1 MIEQTPRFIK
11 IYDFF
16 SGNLFPGENYM
27 LVIPNYQRGYKW
39 AVKDVNIDDATSS
52 VEYLVKTI
60 LDSFETN
67 NELFLQG
74 ITVSD
79 SVVNSDGQRDVIIID
94 GQQRIT
100 TLYLLLWYLDPSLI
114 SNTNL
119 RYDAR
124 EDTDLCLK
132 NLKSDNL
139 ITLESTPV
147 DVAKQD
153 IFFIREGI
161 KQIAEIFKTFDT
173 EKRTDLISYLKA
185 KIKVIYIPIIR
196 KEDAVGTFT
205 MMNGSKAIMRAEELI
220 KSEFLRMVSQ
230 VYRDFSFEAGS
241 MEEVLVKLRD
251 FSAMDW
257 NTAESRSR
265 YAREWDK
272 WLYWWNRK
280 EVKTFFRT
288 TNDSRPLGLL
298 LDYYYRNAD
307 DKNQTYSNFRQF
319 QAKHLKANEAVRTIF
334 KKLRQL
340 QKQFEDV
347 FNDYYTHN
355 MLAMAL
361 SCADRY
367 ETIIFFLQHLNESER
382 NTIFKRFTEATIVG
396 LSVKIAKLYALRE
409 TDEAAD
415 KSIKEYKNNFKD
427 RLLAEFVYGSS
438 DEDAFRYLSYRNI
451 LETNKLKERFNAG
464 IFTQRSLE
472 HIHPKSNVYHIDEA
486 THKLMRGDG
495 KPVSPESFDFPEKM
509 PDGVIKRTDIR
520 DVANSITLS
529 EHSICNLVLLYG
541 SNNSEFGN
549 KQFAEKKNLFFQ
561 VTDQKRIIIS
571 RTLQHTLSKFAKSEW
586 GVKDMIEYY
595 NETKSFLE
603 NDFMA

>member
-1 MIEQTPRFIK
+1 M
-11 IYDFF
+11 
-16 SGNLFPGENYM
+16 
-27 LVIPNYQRGYKW
+27 
-39 AVKDVNIDDATSS
+39 
-52 VEYLVKTI
+52 
-60 LDSFETN
+60 
-67 NELFLQG
+67 
-74 ITVSD
+74 
-79 SVVNSDGQRDVIIID
+79 
-94 GQQRIT
+94 
-100 TLYLLLWYLDPSLI
+100 
-114 SNTNL
+114 
-119 RYDAR
+119 
-124 EDTDLCLK
+124 CLK

-220 KSEFLRMVSQ
+220 KSELLRMVSQ

-367 ETIIFFLQHLNESER
+367 ETIIFFLQHLNDSER

-415 KSIKEYKNNFKD
+415 KSIKEYKNNFKKFFAISI
-427 RLLAEFVYGSS
+427 LLY
-438 DEDAFRYLSYRNI
+438 
-451 LETNKLKERFNAG
+451 
-464 IFTQRSLE
+464 
-472 HIHPKSNVYHIDEA
+472 
-486 THKLMRGDG
+486 
-495 KPVSPESFDFPEKM
+495 
-509 PDGVIKRTDIR
+509 
-520 DVANSITLS
+520 VALVVM
-529 EHSICNLVLLYG
+529 LVLLYL
-541 SNNSEFGN
+541 NVVKASE
-549 KQFAEKKNLFFQ
+549 
-561 VTDQKRIIIS
+561 
-571 RTLQHTLSKFAKSEW
+571 
-586 GVKDMIEYY
+586 IE
-595 NETKSFLE
+595 NETKKQE
-603 NDFMA
+603 